1 MHAYLVYSILFIN
14 LDTFYRLA
22 FFVED
27 LPVGWI
33 DQSSESDECVRLCK
47 LKNLPLESNQP
58 VVVKLCLVVHTD
70 GSWSVLKTPLRDLAS
85 SHTLRQGG
93 LYK

>member
-14 LDTFYRLA
+14 LDTYRLA

-58 VVVKLCLVVHTD
+58 VVVVHTD

-85 SHTLRQGG
+85 SHTVRQGG